1 MPYEHV
7 TEIENIRIEKLP
19 EKSKEDYEN
28 LFTAH
33 MGNTPVVLPK
43 ITCYQERPRR
53 LLIYKDIMSPCIIMI
68 KY

>member
-33 MGNTPVVLPK
+33 MGNTPGCV
-43 ITCYQERPRR
+43 T
-53 LLIYKDIMSPCIIMI
+53 
-68 KY
+68 